1 MSGDPGGGF
10 VSAGGGRFPIPLVGA
25 TAILLVLIVFTP
37 ILFATGPPAAGTF
50 ETQAELIVDQ
60 VTSGGTIT
68 FYVHA
73 VGPTIRYGVISI
85 GIATNFAWGGSCPTS
100 GLAWSAW
107 QNGTDVLAG
116 QLSSSASPVVVQAT
130 ATYTVN
136 GATANYSAEV
146 AFDSSG
152 SMISSAVCF
161 GTTSPASEPLDG
173 LPLVLVLQ
181 NWGTGGPP

>member
-1 MSGDPGGGF
+1 MSGVPAGG
-10 VSAGGGRFPIPLVGA
+10 VVAAAGGRFPIPLVGA
-25 TAILLVLIVFTP
+25 TSILLVLIVFTP

-60 VTSGGTIT
+60 VASGGTVT

-73 VGPTIRYGVISI
+73 VGPTIRYGAISI

-107 QNGTDVLAG
+107 QNGTDVLAA
-116 QLSSSASPVVVQAT
+116 QLASATTPVVVQAT
-130 ATYTVN
+130 ATYTAG

-146 AFDSSG
+146 AFESSG
-152 SMISSAVCF
+152 STIMSAVCY
-161 GTTSPASEPLDG
+161 GTTSPASEPLAG